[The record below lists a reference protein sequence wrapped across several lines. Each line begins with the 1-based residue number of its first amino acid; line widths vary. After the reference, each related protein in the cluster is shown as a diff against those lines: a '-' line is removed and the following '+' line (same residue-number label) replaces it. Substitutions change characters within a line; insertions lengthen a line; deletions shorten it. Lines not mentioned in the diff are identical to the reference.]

1 MADSKLRDLSTDFAV
16 KDIKMCDG
24 MLKKALIFFVTF
36 GLCLSLISC
45 SIAIQGDG
53 KIAYVTVDDCE
64 ERVLSYNGNLYY
76 PTSAPYLH
84 LWTTPEDVEL
94 GWHSNLP
101 FSNRIGYYSYESDCP
116 LYVWTSRSV
125 DDYASE
131 IYMLKDFPYKEQ
143 KYVLAGTDVEIY
155 FFNEIK
161 RPDYDVPIEKWVN
174 NSDNMTLYLVADDRI
189 TDDFNRLSINQCI
202 VLADDGNY
210 YIFNNGPWILS
221 DNLVKIL
228 KENGVISK

>member
-1 MADSKLRDLSTDFAV
+1 
-16 KDIKMCDG
+16 
-24 MLKKALIFFVTF
+24 
-36 GLCLSLISC
+36 
-45 SIAIQGDG
+45 
-53 KIAYVTVDDCE
+53 
-64 ERVLSYNGNLYY
+64 
-76 PTSAPYLH
+76 
-84 LWTTPEDVEL
+84 
-94 GWHSNLP
+94 
-101 FSNRIGYYSYESDCP
+101 
-116 LYVWTSRSV
+116 
-125 DDYASE
+125 
-131 IYMLKDFPYKEQ
+131 MLKDFPYKEQ

-155 FFNEIK
+155 FYNEIK

-189 TDDFNRLSINQCI
+189 TDDFNRLSINQCV